1 MQHTANTDHAASSN
15 ADAAVVAAQRIEEL
29 EQALAR
35 AQSLY
40 EQAPCGY
47 LSIDADLRVVNINQT
62 LKNWLGVPEFDQR
75 KKPRLLHFIEPEW
88 HDAIRNRMAES
99 RS

>member
-1 MQHTANTDHAASSN
+1 MQHTASTDQATAGI
-15 ADAAVVAAQRIEEL
+15 ADAAAVAAQRIEEL

-47 LSIDADLRVVNINQT
+47 LSIDVDLRVVNINQT
-62 LKNWLGVPEFDQR
+62 LKNWLGVPAFCAMVLVVALMVF
-75 KKPRLLHFIEPEW
+75 KHIPGVGL
-88 HDAIRNRMAES
+88 
-99 RS
+99 